1 MITETTTRRDALVKE
16 LRTYLAPV
24 TKGDAPAD
32 TLRSLAGAAL
42 DDIAKGIRTREPALT
57 PERAFVKAM
66 DQAPELVKAY
76 NDGQDRGEPAEF
88 APAPVA
94 KQEAPPSAA
103 WIKLEGLAKAKVEK
117 GAAPTVAQAIATIAD
132 EDPALFAA
140 AYE

>member
-94 KQEAPPSAA
+94 KREARCRRRGASSRRWRRPKSRRAQPRPSSRRAS
-103 WIKLEGLAKAKVEK
+103 W
-117 GAAPTVAQAIATIAD
+117 
-132 EDPALFAA
+132 
-140 AYE
+140 